1 MLEKEKVGRDEG
13 RLSLRLGL
21 GRVVP
26 RERSNHSQILR
37 CFDAHSFRYVEV
49 YLQDMARLFRSF

>member
-1 MLEKEKVGRDEG
+1 VGRDEG

-26 RERSNHSQILR
+26 RERSNPPQNPEM
-37 CFDAHSFRYVEV
+37 FDAHSFPGV
-49 YLQDMARLFRSF
+49 YARRGRSPGVGV